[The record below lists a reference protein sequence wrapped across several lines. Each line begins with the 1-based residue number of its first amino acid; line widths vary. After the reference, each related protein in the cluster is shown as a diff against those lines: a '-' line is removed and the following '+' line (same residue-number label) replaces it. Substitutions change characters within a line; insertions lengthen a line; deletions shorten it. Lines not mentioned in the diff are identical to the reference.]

1 MNKVILSGRLAADP
15 KIKTNTKVKVAEF
28 ALAVDRPFRNQASR
42 ITDFIP
48 CVAFGQRAD
57 FAEKFLRK
65 GEKIMVSGF
74 WTIDKWKNRDGNS
87 MTSHK
92 CQVEEYEFCG
102 NKSDRSDLDR
112 PVTSPESDAMPNEM
126 PTQQGIDDFLTI
138 PDDLDDEVPFA

>member
-15 KIKTNTKVKVAEF
+15 RMRDTARVKVAEF
-28 ALAVDRPFRNQASR
+28 SLAVDRPYKNGASK
-42 ITDFIP
+42 TVDFIP

-57 FAEKFLRK
+57 FAEKYLRK
-65 GEKIMVSGF
+65 GEKIMVTGY
-74 WTIDKWKNRDGNS
+74 WAIDKWKNRDGNS

-92 CQVEEYEFCG
+92 CQVEEFEFCG
-102 NKSDRSDLDR
+102 SKSDRSDLDR

-126 PTQQGIDDFLTI
+126 PTQQSIDDFLTI